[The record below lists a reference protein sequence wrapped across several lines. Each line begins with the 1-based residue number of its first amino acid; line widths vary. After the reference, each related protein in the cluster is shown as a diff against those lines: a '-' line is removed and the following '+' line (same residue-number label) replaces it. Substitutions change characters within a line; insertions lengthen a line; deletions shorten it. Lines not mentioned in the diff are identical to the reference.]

1 MLSELNQNFVLRYVC
16 IIFCS
21 SSLVDVW
28 STASVFETN
37 VKTER
42 AFIFSG
48 FMHRVFPPPVP
59 FRDFMCCSRRMTRLR
74 SERNFVC
81 LTADKNTAI
90 NRNRDSRLKL
100 STKQTP
106 TTTRE
111 FNVLFQQYAK
121 ERNPSSAFELL
132 EAMNRSGI
140 NRDIYTYNAI
150 LNVCARGP
158 LPDEVTAPHRA
169 ASPPL
174 LRCARK
180 LRDSHR
186 RCSSRNDAPEQA
198 CRAKLSSHLQI
209 ETILCPT
216 ISVSN
221 SRADP
226 TGGGQRRAVRAA
238 VLAEAAARGVRANAV
253 TLNTA
258 LKFLVHNPSQY
269 PGSLCSYHCAFVWFC
284 VCNYQGPRP
293 QLCTARPGAG
303 EDRRRVRR
311 PAAGD
316 GTCGGGGGG
325 GGGADT
331 GAGGAGGGGGRR
343 HLQHAAAPPRRAR
356 RHARRVGRCAPAS
369 PGRRPRAP
377 PPP

>member
-59 FRDFMCCSRRMTRLR
+59 FRDFMCCSRRMKRLR

-81 LTADKNTAI
+81 LNADKNTAI
-90 NRNRDSRLKL
+90 NRNRDPRLKH

-174 LRCARK
+174 LRFARLCARK
-180 LRDSHR
+180 LRD
-186 RCSSRNDAPEQA
+186 CIN
-198 CRAKLSSHLQI
+198 
-209 ETILCPT
+209 
-216 ISVSN
+216 
-221 SRADP
+221 
-226 TGGGQRRAVRAA
+226 
-238 VLAEAAARGVRANAV
+238 
-253 TLNTA
+253 
-258 LKFLVHNPSQY
+258 
-269 PGSLCSYHCAFVWFC
+269 
-284 VCNYQGPRP
+284 
-293 QLCTARPGAG
+293 
-303 EDRRRVRR
+303 
-311 PAAGD
+311 
-316 GTCGGGGGG
+316 
-325 GGGADT
+325 
-331 GAGGAGGGGGRR
+331 
-343 HLQHAAAPPRRAR
+343 AAAPGPIRPNKPAAPSYPHTPFFARRFRCPTHAPTRRAADSG
-356 RHARRVGRCAPAS
+356 ARC
-369 PGRRPRAP
+369 GRRCWRRRRRAACGP
-377 PPP
+377 TP

>member
-174 LRCARK
+174 LRFARLCARK

-216 ISVSN
+216 I
-221 SRADP
+221 
-226 TGGGQRRAVRAA
+226 
-238 VLAEAAARGVRANAV
+238 
-253 TLNTA
+253 
-258 LKFLVHNPSQY
+258 
-269 PGSLCSYHCAFVWFC
+269 
-284 VCNYQGPRP
+284 
-293 QLCTARPGAG
+293 
-303 EDRRRVRR
+303 
-311 PAAGD
+311 
-316 GTCGGGGGG
+316 
-325 GGGADT
+325 
-331 GAGGAGGGGGRR
+331 
-343 HLQHAAAPPRRAR
+343 
-356 RHARRVGRCAPAS
+356 
-369 PGRRPRAP
+369 
-377 PPP
+377 